1 MALVITLLYIG
12 MQLLG
17 AALILRALGVIP
29 GGRPTP
35 RAQAE
40 ALLRTRLDRGEINV
54 AEFEKRLHRL
64 RG

>member
-17 AALILRALGVIP
+17 AALILRAFGILP
-29 GGRPTP
+29 SSRRAPH
-35 RAQAE
+35 AQAE
-40 ALLRTRLDRGEINV
+40 ALLRTRLNRGDINAV
-54 AEFEKRLHRL
+54 EFEKRLHRL

>member
-12 MQLLG
+12 VQLLG
-17 AALILRALGVIP
+17 AALILRALGVLP
-29 GGRPTP
+29 GGRPAT

-40 ALLRTRLDRGEINV
+40 TLLRARLDRGEIDA